1 MTRAKHKK
9 FKSSLSNSFDMN
21 FWYILFI
28 WGENLI
34 IQRRERER
42 EIKKELNKRVSSET
56 RAMQNN
62 KIFISR
68 LQKSLVF

>member
-1 MTRAKHKK
+1 MFYLPHHQIHLQPEQKKKFKIFSMTRAKHKK

-34 IQRRERER
+34 IQRREREG
-42 EIKKELNKRVSSET
+42 N
-56 RAMQNN
+56 
-62 KIFISR
+62 
-68 LQKSLVF
+68 